1 MAFYEDLSNPT
12 HLVNMFCL
20 CLQSAMGDC
29 VMVSGYPLPAP
40 FLRLNSEDLADVS
53 CIWQMYPTRHPRSS
67 PYGRIYRYDKEEAIP
82 IHLTRSFQWL
92 PV

>member
-29 VMVSGYPLPAP
+29 VMVSYPFPAP
-40 FLRLNSEDLADVS
+40 FLRLNFEDLADVP
-53 CIWQMYPTRHPRSS
+53 CIWKTYHSRRSRS
-67 PYGRIYRYDKEEAIP
+67 NPYLRIYRYDTEEAIT